1 MAFEWLQGAGTLIGG
16 LGTVYSAYNQNKQY
30 DKMNNLYEEDRLR
43 ATKKEDQTQANLDT
57 AIDNVYGT
65 KKKDNNTSF
74 DLGV

>member
-1 MAFEWLQGAGTLIGG
+1 MDFGWLKGAGTLIGG
-16 LGTVYSAYNQNKQY
+16 LGTVYGAHNQNEQFK
-30 DKMNNLYEEDRLR
+30 KMNKMYEEDRLR